1 MPAMVSAF
9 NHGDNLVGIK
19 AVACQHL
26 RDLPSQRRFSTND
39 PKAGG
44 MMGDPKT
51 ALEDRLQGVGE
62 RAMADI
68 MKQPGDCEKVGVA
81 LGEVSFPGVE
91 KRQPCDADTVVVAV
105 VSVPGLHA
113 VDRSQE
119 AYPPEPLYWTGFDE
133 LSKKWILDQGRCVY
147 QPSEWRKG
155 FHMWEQRQP
164 TATIEVR
171 RQSPISHVLAHS

>member
-39 PKAGG
+39 PKAGVV
-44 MMGDPKT
+44 MRDPET
-51 ALEDRLQGVGE
+51 APEDRFQGVGE
-62 RAMADI
+62 RTMADI

-113 VDRSQE
+113 VDGSEE
-119 AYPPEPLYWTGFDE
+119 AYPPEPLDRTGFDE
-133 LSKKWILDQGRCVY
+133 LSKKWIV
-147 QPSEWRKG
+147 
-155 FHMWEQRQP
+155 EQR
-164 TATIEVR
+164 
-171 RQSPISHVLAHS
+171 